1 MNDLIG
7 NLKPGS
13 CDLME
18 AEQRVYE
25 GAQSIAQKLLEMFV
39 NQEASAKESEP
50 VACPECDQPSH
61 RWRRRELQITTLC
74 GVICVRRWVYC
85 CASKHYH

>member
-1 MNDLIG
+1 MFSLSFEGYEVKEIAEAAKVLVEEMNDLIG

-25 GAQSIAQKLLEMFV
+25 GVQSIAQKLLEMFV
-39 NQEASAKESEP
+39 NQQASAKESEP
-50 VACPECDQPSH
+50 VACPECDS
-61 RWRRRELQITTLC
+61 TLSSL
-74 GVICVRRWVYC
+74 
-85 CASKHYH
+85 A